1 MRLGIMTHMRFR
13 AELES
18 NGKNAAG
25 FEVPEEVVERLGG
38 GGHPKVS
45 VTVDGFTFRTS
56 IARMG
61 GRFLLGVSAERRAQ
75 GGIEP
80 GQVFDVDVELD
91 TAPRVT
97 EVPGDLAAALAE
109 DARAK
114 EFWDTLSHSKQS
126 WHVHQVTS
134 AKKAETR
141 AARVEK
147 SVAMLR
153 DGRAR

>member
-1 MRLGIMTHMRFR
+1 MRFR
-13 AELES
+13 AELETT
-18 NGKNAAG
+18 GKTTAG

-56 IARMG
+56 IAKMG
-61 GRFLLGVSAERRAQ
+61 GRFLLGVSVERRAQ
-75 GGIEP
+75 SGIEP

-91 TAPRVT
+91 TAPR
-97 EVPGDLAAALAE
+97 EVDVPDDLAAALAA
-109 DARAK
+109 DAEAK
-114 EFWDTLSHSKQS
+114 KFWDTLSSSKQS

-141 AARVEK
+141 TARVEK